1 MGGADGP
8 ARGRPLAG
16 TDPRHAAGMLRE
28 MFTAK
33 LHRGAVSDV
42 RIDYEGSLT
51 IDAELIRR
59 SGMLIHQK
67 IQVLNISNGYRLET
81 YVIPGGP
88 GDLIV
93 NGAAARHAVK
103 GDRLIVIA
111 YGLLTDDEIRTHVPK
126 VLVLNEKN
134 QIVDEH

>member
-1 MGGADGP
+1 
-8 ARGRPLAG
+8 
-16 TDPRHAAGMLRE
+16 
-28 MFTAK
+28 
-33 LHRGAVSDV
+33 VSDV

>member
-1 MGGADGP
+1 
-8 ARGRPLAG
+8 
-16 TDPRHAAGMLRE
+16 

-51 IDAELIRR
+51 VDAELIRR

-81 YVIPGGP
+81 YLIPGGP
-88 GDLIV
+88 GDMIV
-93 NGAAARHAVK
+93 NGAAARHAIK

-111 YGLLTDDEIRTHVPK
+111 YGMLTDDEIRTHVPK